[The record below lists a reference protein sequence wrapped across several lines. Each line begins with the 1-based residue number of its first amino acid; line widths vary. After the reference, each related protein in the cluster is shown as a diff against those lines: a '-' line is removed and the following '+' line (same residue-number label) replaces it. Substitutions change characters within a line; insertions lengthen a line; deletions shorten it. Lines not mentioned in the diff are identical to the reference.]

1 MQPSQLP
8 SNHRQGRALPSLVL
22 PTKRNNN
29 MNKRK
34 ITHIF
39 VHCTATLPTAT
50 VESIQQ
56 GWRSIGWKNPGY
68 HYIIKADAIATQA
81 HAAVRTDT
89 ATTHTVSRDTVRQQ
103 TTTADTTAAH
113 YRRATWQQA
122 DTTFTEIWINA
133 RRFRYHDGATAS
145 TASHKETR
153 AATSTAIDT
162 DSCRLISRADTISA
176 VQKKHEDTDRRPLD
190 RAVLGYSVYTA
201 FVLIV
206 VLIILLYIIG
216 RLKN

>member
-1 MQPSQLP
+1 MQTFKPL
-8 SNHRQGRALPSLVL
+8 HIIAVLALIIAIMACASRRTASDEL
-22 PTKRNNN
+22 RS
-29 MNKRK
+29 
-34 ITHIF
+34 
-39 VHCTATLPTAT
+39 TATTT
-50 VESIQQ
+50 
-56 GWRSIGWKNPGY
+56 
-68 HYIIKADAIATQA
+68 ADAIATQA

-133 RRFRYHDGATAS
+133 RRFRYHDGSTAS
-145 TASHKETR
+145 TSSRQEAR

-162 DSCRLISRADTISA
+162 DSCRLISRTDTISA
-176 VQKKHEDTDRRPLD
+176 VQKKHEETDRRPLD
-190 RAVLGYSVYTA
+190 RAVLGYSVCTF

-206 VLIILLYIIG
+206 LLIILLYIIG
-216 RLKN
+216 RLRK

>member
-1 MQPSQLP
+1 MQTYKPL
-8 SNHRQGRALPSLVL
+8 HVIAVLALIIAIMACASRRTASDEL
-22 PTKRNNN
+22 RS
-29 MNKRK
+29 
-34 ITHIF
+34 
-39 VHCTATLPTAT
+39 TATTTAD
-50 VESIQQ
+50 V
-56 GWRSIGWKNPGY
+56 
-68 HYIIKADAIATQA
+68 IATQA

-89 ATTHTVSRDTVRQQ
+89 ATAHTVSRDTTRQQ

-122 DTTFTEIWINA
+122 DTTFTEIWVNA

-162 DSCRLISRADTISA
+162 DSCRLISHTDTISA
-176 VQKKHEDTDRRPLD
+176 VQKKHIETDRRPLD
-190 RAVLGYSVYTA
+190 RPVLGYSVYIA

-206 VLIILLYIIG
+206 LLLVLPYIIG
-216 RLKN
+216 RLKK

>member
-1 MQPSQLP
+1 MQTSKPL
-8 SNHRQGRALPSLVL
+8 RLFAVLALIIAIMDCASRRTASDEL
-22 PTKRNNN
+22 RS
-29 MNKRK
+29 
-34 ITHIF
+34 
-39 VHCTATLPTAT
+39 TATTT
-50 VESIQQ
+50 
-56 GWRSIGWKNPGY
+56 
-68 HYIIKADAIATQA
+68 ADAIATQA

-89 ATTHTVSRDTVRQQ
+89 ATAHTVSRDTTRQQ

-133 RRFRYHDGATAS
+133 RRFRYHDGATSS

-162 DSCRLISRADTISA
+162 DSCRLISHTDTISIA
-176 VQKKHEDTDRRPLD
+176 QKKHVETDRRPLD
-190 RAVLGYSVYTA
+190 KSILGYVGYSF

>member
-1 MQPSQLP
+1 MQTYKPL
-8 SNHRQGRALPSLVL
+8 
-22 PTKRNNN
+22 
-29 MNKRK
+29 
-34 ITHIF
+34 HIIAILAF
-39 VHCTATLPTAT
+39 IIAVMACASRRSASDDLRSTATTA
-50 VESIQQ
+50 
-56 GWRSIGWKNPGY
+56 
-68 HYIIKADAIATQA
+68 ADVMATQA

-89 ATTHTVSRDTVRQQ
+89 ATAHTVSRDTTRQQ

-133 RRFRYHDGATAS
+133 RRFRYHDGATSS

-162 DSCRLISRADTISA
+162 DSCRLISHTDTISA
-176 VQKKHEDTDRRPLD
+176 VQKKHEETDRRPLD
-190 RAVLGYSVYTA
+190 RAVLGYSVYIA

-206 VLIILLYIIG
+206 LLLVLLYIIG
-216 RLKN
+216 RLKK

>member
-1 MQPSQLP
+1 MQTSKPL
-8 SNHRQGRALPSLVL
+8 RLFAVLALIIAIMACASRRTASDEL
-22 PTKRNNN
+22 RS
-29 MNKRK
+29 
-34 ITHIF
+34 
-39 VHCTATLPTAT
+39 TATTT
-50 VESIQQ
+50 
-56 GWRSIGWKNPGY
+56 
-68 HYIIKADAIATQA
+68 ADAIATQA

-89 ATTHTVSRDTVRQQ
+89 ATAHTVSRDTTRQQ

-133 RRFRYHDGATAS
+133 RRFRYHDGATSS

-162 DSCRLISRADTISA
+162 DSCRLISRTDTISA
-176 VQKKHEDTDRRPLD
+176 VQKKHIETDRRPLD
-190 RAVLGYSVYTA
+190 RAVLGYFVYTA

-206 VLIILLYIIG
+206 VLLVLLYLIG
-216 RLKN
+216 RLKK

>member
-1 MQPSQLP
+1 MQTSKPL
-8 SNHRQGRALPSLVL
+8 RLFAVLALIIAIMACASRRTVSDEL
-22 PTKRNNN
+22 RS
-29 MNKRK
+29 
-34 ITHIF
+34 
-39 VHCTATLPTAT
+39 TATTT
-50 VESIQQ
+50 
-56 GWRSIGWKNPGY
+56 
-68 HYIIKADAIATQA
+68 ADAIATQA

-89 ATTHTVSRDTVRQQ
+89 ATAHTVSRDTTRQQ

-133 RRFRYHDGATAS
+133 RRFRYHDGSTAS
-145 TASHKETR
+145 TSSRQEAR

-162 DSCRLISRADTISA
+162 DSCRLISRTDTISA
-176 VQKKHEDTDRRPLD
+176 VQKKHEETDRRPLD
-190 RAVLGYSVYTA
+190 RSILGYSVYTA

>member
-1 MQPSQLP
+1 M
-8 SNHRQGRALPSLVL
+8 
-22 PTKRNNN
+22 
-29 MNKRK
+29 
-34 ITHIF
+34 
-39 VHCTATLPTAT
+39 
-50 VESIQQ
+50 
-56 GWRSIGWKNPGY
+56 
-68 HYIIKADAIATQA
+68 
-81 HAAVRTDT
+81 
-89 ATTHTVSRDTVRQQ
+89 RQQ

-133 RRFRYHDGATAS
+133 RRFRYHDGATSS
-145 TASHKETR
+145 TSSRQEAR

-162 DSCRLISRADTISA
+162 DSCRLISRTDTISA
-176 VQKKHEDTDRRPLD
+176 VQKKHEETDRRPLD
-190 RAVLGYSVYTA
+190 RSILGYSVYTA

>member
-1 MQPSQLP
+1 MQTSKPL
-8 SNHRQGRALPSLVL
+8 RLFAVLALIIAIMACASRRTASDEL
-22 PTKRNNN
+22 RS
-29 MNKRK
+29 
-34 ITHIF
+34 
-39 VHCTATLPTAT
+39 TATTTA
-50 VESIQQ
+50 
-56 GWRSIGWKNPGY
+56 
-68 HYIIKADAIATQA
+68 HAIATQA

-89 ATTHTVSRDTVRQQ
+89 ATAHTVSRDTTRQQ

-133 RRFRYHDGATAS
+133 RRFRYHDGATSS
-145 TASHKETR
+145 TSSRQEAR

-162 DSCRLISRADTISA
+162 DSCRLISRTDTISA
-176 VQKKHEDTDRRPLD
+176 VQKKHEETDRRPLD

-206 VLIILLYIIG
+206 VLVILLYIIG

>member
-1 MQPSQLP
+1 MQTSKPL
-8 SNHRQGRALPSLVL
+8 HIIAVLALIIAIMACASRRTASDEL
-22 PTKRNNN
+22 RS
-29 MNKRK
+29 
-34 ITHIF
+34 
-39 VHCTATLPTAT
+39 TATTT
-50 VESIQQ
+50 
-56 GWRSIGWKNPGY
+56 
-68 HYIIKADAIATQA
+68 ADAIATQA
-81 HAAVRTDT
+81 HASVRTDT
-89 ATTHTVSRDTVRQQ
+89 ATAHTVSRDTTRQQ

-133 RRFRYHDGATAS
+133 RRFRYHDGATSS

-162 DSCRLISRADTISA
+162 DSCRLISHTDTISA
-176 VQKKHEDTDRRPLD
+176 VKKKHIETERRPLD

-206 VLIILLYIIG
+206 VLVILLYIIG
-216 RLKN
+216 RLRN